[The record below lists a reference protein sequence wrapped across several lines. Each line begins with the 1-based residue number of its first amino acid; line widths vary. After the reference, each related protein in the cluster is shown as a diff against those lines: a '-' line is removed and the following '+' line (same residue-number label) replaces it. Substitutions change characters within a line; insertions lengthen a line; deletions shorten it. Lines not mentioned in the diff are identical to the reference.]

1 MVSGR
6 VTVEEQWLLVGQ
18 CPSSPC
24 PPQRSRER
32 GGGLE
37 RGKGGSWGGASWE
50 RGVRNKVKRWEIHM
64 GYAFNP
70 STQEAEAGGSLSL
83 WPVWSTE
90 QVLEQ
95 PGLHKETLSQ
105 KNLTNQ
111 TYKTTTTTE
120 LGTKWKR
127 RLPEVRG

>member
-1 MVSGR
+1 
-6 VTVEEQWLLVGQ
+6 
-18 CPSSPC
+18 
-24 PPQRSRER
+24 
-32 GGGLE
+32 
-37 RGKGGSWGGASWE
+37 
-50 RGVRNKVKRWEIHM
+50 M